1 MIFNSEKFC
10 IILAKK
16 QLSIREVAKRT
27 NIHESNISK
36 YKTGSQN
43 PNPKSIG
50 KLAEALNVNIDEIIN

>member
-10 IILAKK
+10 TILAKK

-36 YKTGSQN
+36 YKTGSQKQ
-43 PNPKSIG
+43 NPKTIV
-50 KLAEALNVNIDEIIN
+50 KLAEALEIDAIDLIK